1 MTKKSKIAGDEL
13 VLTAKAIRR
22 GEKLER
28 TLTKLV
34 TIQEPRSAAEA
45 FLKAVQ
51 KGIQSLRTDDTSSTD
66 KGKISA
72 KKAKAS
78 VDRKSEED
86 KVAPAKLKRVRSQAK
101 VSALKASESEAA

>member
-13 VLTAKAIRR
+13 VLIAKAIRR

-34 TIQEPRSAAEA
+34 TLQEPQSAAEA

-51 KGIQSLRTDDTSSTD
+51 KGIQSLRTDDKSATET
-66 KGKISA
+66 GKSAA
-72 KKAKAS
+72 KKAKAFGGE
-78 VDRKSEED
+78 KSKEGKAAPV
-86 KVAPAKLKRVRSQAK
+86 KVKRVGKETKAGSPK
-101 VSALKASESEAA
+101 VPKPEAA